1 MAWMY
6 GNDDNEFGR
15 EINYLSSSTTNYSM
29 RLGQYL
35 PSQRFS
41 LDNSSSRE
49 FITKKTDRS

>member
-15 EINYLSSSTTNYSM
+15 EINYLISSSTNNYSM

-41 LDNSSSRE
+41 LDNSSGHE
-49 FITKKTDRS
+49 FIPKKN